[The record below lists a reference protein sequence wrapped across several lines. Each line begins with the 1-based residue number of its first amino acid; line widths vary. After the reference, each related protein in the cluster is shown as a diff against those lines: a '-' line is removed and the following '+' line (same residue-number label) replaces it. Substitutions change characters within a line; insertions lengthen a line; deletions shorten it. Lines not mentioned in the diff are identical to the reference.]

1 MKIINGR
8 WVVDDNLTP
17 IDERTSPA
25 FVELGKKVE
34 SIYGD
39 NITHDRIK
47 LVSQLNDLN
56 NQDERILLRLIDE
69 GHLNK
74 LIGV

>member
-1 MKIINGR
+1 MHIINGR
-8 WVVDDNLTP
+8 WVDNNFNP
-17 IDERTSPA
+17 IDERSCSQLL
-25 FVELGKKVE
+25 ELGKQVK
-34 SIYGD
+34 SIYGN

-47 LVSQLNDLN
+47 LVSQLNSLN
-56 NQDERILLRLIDE
+56 NQDERILSRLIDE

>member
-1 MKIINGR
+1 MRIVNGR
-8 WVVDDNLTP
+8 WVDNNFNP
-17 IDERTSPA
+17 IDERNWSELI
-25 FVELGKKVE
+25 ELGNKVKT
-34 SIYGD
+34 IYGD
-39 NITHDRIK
+39 NITHDRIR

-56 NQDERILLRLIDE
+56 NQDERILSRLIDE

>member
-1 MKIINGR
+1 MRIHNGR
-8 WVVDDNLTP
+8 WVDSESNP
-17 IDERTSPA
+17 IDERNCSQLLQ
-25 FVELGKKVE
+25 LGQQVK
-34 SIYGD
+34 SIYGK

-56 NQDERILLRLIDE
+56 NQDERVLSKLIDE

-74 LIGV
+74 LAGV

>member
-1 MKIINGR
+1 MKIVDGR

-25 FVELGKKVE
+25 FVELGKKLK
-34 SIYGD
+34 SLYGK
-39 NITHDRIK
+39 NITHDRIE
-47 LVSQLNDLN
+47 LVSKLDSLTDS
-56 NQDERILLRLIDE
+56 DERVLSKLIDE

-74 LIGV
+74 IIGI

>member
-1 MKIINGR
+1 MKIHNGR
-8 WVVDDNLTP
+8 WVDNDSNP
-17 IDERTSPA
+17 IDERSCSQLLQ
-25 FVELGKKVE
+25 LGQQVK
-34 SIYGD
+34 SIYGK

-56 NQDERILLRLIDE
+56 NQDERILSRLIDE

-74 LIGV
+74 LVGV

>member
-1 MKIINGR
+1 MQIVNGR
-8 WVVDDNLTP
+8 WVDSESNP
-17 IDERTSPA
+17 IDERSCSQLL
-25 FVELGKKVE
+25 ELGKQVK
-34 SIYGD
+34 SIYGK

-56 NQDERILLRLIDE
+56 NQDERILSRLINE

-74 LIGV
+74 LVGI